1 MNPEI
6 FMKRALQLAARGLG
20 STWPNPLVGAVIVKN
35 DKIIGEGFHKKAGLP
50 HAEANALNNCQES
63 VEGSEI
69 YVNLEPC
76 CHLNKRTPPCAQ
88 ALIKA
93 GIKKVFIANL
103 DPNPEVNGKGVT
115 LLKEHGIDVEVGILK
130 EEGEKLNEVF
140 FHVQKYKRPF
150 IHLKLASSLDG
161 KIALMS
167 GESKWITGDK
177 AREHVHLLRSQHQAI
192 MIGGE
197 TLRKDNPK
205 LNVRLPDFSG
215 EQPYRVVISQ
225 SKNFSKDLNLFS
237 DELKE
242 RTLIY
247 SSIEEAMTDLFSKKI
262 ISVFLEGGPTLAAE
276 FLKRK
281 LVDRASFYMN
291 PSLIGEGLPMLN
303 NFSLPSLKNRPTLK
317 NISYEFFE
325 DDLFLTGR
333 IFKDEIC
340 LPA

>member
-1 MNPEI
+1 
-6 FMKRALQLAARGLG
+6 MKKALELASRGLG
-20 STWPNPLVGAVIVKN
+20 STWPNPMVGAVIVKN
-35 DKIIGEGFHKKAGLP
+35 GKIIGEGFHEKAGLP
-50 HAEANALNNCQES
+50 HAEANALLNCKES
-63 VEGSEI
+63 AEGAEI

-93 GIKKVFIANL
+93 GIKKVLISNL
-103 DPNPEVNGKGVT
+103 DPNPEVNGKGVA
-115 LLKEHGIDVEVGILK
+115 LLKEHDIEVEVGILK

-140 FHVQKYKRPF
+140 FHAQKLKRPF

-161 KIALMS
+161 KIALSS

-192 MIGGE
+192 MIGAE

-215 EQPYRVVISQ
+215 EQPFRVVISQ
-225 SKNFSKDLNLFS
+225 TKNFSKDLNLFS

-242 RTLIY
+242 KTLVY
-247 SSIEEAMTDLFSKKI
+247 TSIEDALSDLFSKKV
-262 ISVFLEGGPTLAAE
+262 ISVFLEGGPTLAGE
-276 FLKRK
+276 FLKRN
-281 LVDRASFYMN
+281 LVDRASIYLN
-291 PSLIGEGLPMLN
+291 PSLIGEGTSMLK
-303 NFSLPSLKNRPTLK
+303 NFSLPSLKERPTLK
-317 NISYEFFE
+317 NINYKFFE

-333 IFKDEIC
+333 VSKDEIC
-340 LPA
+340 LPV